1 MEKVKKV
8 VMELTILDG
17 HGLDIVRALSKS
29 MSEGHLIEWEILDGT
44 DWLE

>member
-1 MEKVKKV
+1 MVKVKKV

-17 HGLDIVRALSKS
+17 HGLDIVNALSGAMNK
-29 MSEGHLIEWEILDGT
+29 GHLIEWEILDGT